1 MKFLVFSLLIV
12 FSLPGL
18 CQEGEPT
25 RPEDLPQ
32 RVHVIPSPAAEPAPT
47 ENPGQTNEPTNVDN
61 SEEATVDELTREKE
75 RASEGIRNANE
86 ATEKVKEQIFNG
98 PEELAKLGYETLD
111 GAALM
116 DEKVIKIVQKM
127 MDNSPLKGASRK
139 EVVNLMLE
147 RLQGQPGE
155 NFLRNNPRLLYV
167 FADILRDDK
176 AMPAVIGILSR
187 RDDLKIYLFIW
198 ISLMIAGFVI
208 KRFYIKKQKK
218 WSPTKKFAMGF
229 TLSLLITITSFSIF
243 YNMFENELSPAGK
256 IIVQHWRKRNLP
268 MEL

>member
-1 MKFLVFSLLIV
+1 MKFLVLSLMVV

-18 CQEGEPT
+18 CQEGEPQ

-32 RVHVIPSPAAEPAPT
+32 RVHVINSPPAESPPA
-47 ENPGQTNEPTNVDN
+47 ENPNQVTEEPLADN
-61 SEEATVDELTREKE
+61 PEEATVDELTREKE
-75 RASEGIRNANE
+75 RASQGIRDANE
-86 ATEKVKEQIFNG
+86 ATEKIKEQIFNG
-98 PEELAKLGYETLD
+98 PEELAKLGYDTLD

-147 RLQGQPGE
+147 KLQGQPGE
-155 NFLRNNPRLLYV
+155 DFLKNNPRLLYV

-176 AMPAVIGILSR
+176 AMPAVIGILAR
-187 RDDLKIYLFIW
+187 RDDLKIYLIIW
-198 ISLMIAGFVI
+198 VSLLIAGFVI
-208 KRFYIKKQKK
+208 KRFYFKKQKK
-218 WSPTKKFAMGF
+218 WSPTKRFVMGVALN
-229 TLSLLITITSFSIF
+229 LSITVVSFSIF
-243 YNMFENELSPAGK
+243 YNMFEKELSPAGK

-268 MEL
+268 IEL